1 MSNGVTLDEVEKLA
15 TRLPPPERLKLV
27 AHVCE
32 QLAGTVPREAVVES
46 TDPEHLRR
54 VDAWL
59 AECDAIAEGIEGQ
72 P

>member
-32 QLAGTVPREAVVES
+32 
-46 TDPEHLRR
+46 
-54 VDAWL
+54 
-59 AECDAIAEGIEGQ
+59 
-72 P
+72 

>member
-1 MSNGVTLDEVEKLA
+1 
-15 TRLPPPERLKLV
+15 
-27 AHVCE
+27 
-32 QLAGTVPREAVVES
+32 VVES